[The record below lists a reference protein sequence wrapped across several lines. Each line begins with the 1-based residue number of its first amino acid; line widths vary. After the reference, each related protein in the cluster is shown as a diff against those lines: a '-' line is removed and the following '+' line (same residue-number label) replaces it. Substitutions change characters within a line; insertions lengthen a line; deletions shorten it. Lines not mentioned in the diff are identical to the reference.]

1 MLKLICELIIM
12 SVSGAVMYALSLLF
26 KGKKHAVA
34 RYAMLIA
41 AVVIMLLPF
50 NAAGSAPK
58 IFNVELARE
67 TVSGTGYAMQ
77 VQTGV
82 SFSDIMV
89 AAVFFV
95 WLTGAVVSGIGVI
108 RDYIRT
114 SHVIKRVS
122 KKTLDGRIIGIYKS
136 VCGLLSVRQ
145 SVDIYV
151 SSHLKSP
158 LLFGVLKPRMIIPER
173 EFTDEELEM
182 IMAHE
187 LVHYKHRDLWIAIAA
202 AAVRCVH
209 WFNPCS
215 YMLSAAIME
224 TRELC
229 CDETVLELIRPQD
242 KEGIRTCYHFC
253 DRGRHKRR
261 TCVYDRNGV
270 TEKVHQKAARQDRVF
285 QKAIE
290 DSQDSEH
297 GGGLRLRG
305 GITYGIWFYTGCR
318 SGADR
323 DNAPYGGG
331 GKPPVNSGSPAP
343 TAAPEPE
350 ETYLPEETELPET
363 SEESP
368 AATETVT
375 EEEQIIIAEEMS
387 EGQAPVET
395 EQSVYTFEMEAD
407 EPEMK
412 TDAPE
417 QDEYEFTEESGPVA
431 AEPKTFVL
439 PESAYIFTP
448 DLSEGVEVR
457 SDNFYASEDIKLS
470 VTKNSDNTVRLYDA
484 EGDRLI
490 YEDDADSYRGSF
502 SLDMPEG
509 STYYVTVTPGRNKPI
524 SVYIKAI

>member
-41 AVVIMLLPF
+41 AVVIMLIPF

-158 LLFGVLKPRMIIPER
+158 LLFGVLKPRMVIPER

-242 KEGIRTCYHFC
+242 KKEY
-253 DRGRHKRR
+253 GR
-261 TCVYDRNGV
+261 VIISV
-270 TEKVHQKAARQDRVF
+270 
-285 QKAIE
+285 IE
-290 DSQDSEH
+290 DGINGDLAYTTAMASPKKCIKK
-297 GGGLRLRG
+297 RLVKIAYFKKQSKIVRIVSMAAVCACAAVSLTAFG
-305 GITYGIWFYTGCR
+305 FTQAAEAVPTEITRHMAEAVSPR
-318 SGADR
+318 STREPD
-323 DNAPYGGG
+323 
-331 GKPPVNSGSPAP
+331 P
-343 TAAPEPE
+343 TVAPESE
-350 ETYLPEETELPET
+350 ETYLPEETELPEI

-368 AATETVT
+368 AATETAT
-375 EEEQIIIAEEMS
+375 AEEQIIIAEEMS
-387 EGQAPVET
+387 EGPAPAET

-407 EPEMK
+407 EPETE
-412 TDAPE
+412 TDVPE
-417 QDEYEFTEESGPVA
+417 QDEYEFTEESGPAVA
-431 AEPKTFVL
+431 GPKTFVL

-470 VTKNSDNTVRLYDA
+470 VSKNNNHTVRLYDA